1 MSAQLRPYKAFFPQI
16 GLRVMIDASS
26 VVIGDVRIA
35 DDVSVWP
42 LVAIRGDVN
51 YVSIGQ
57 RSNIQD
63 GSVLHVTHKSSYK
76 PEGNPLIIGE
86 DVTVGHKVM
95 LHGCTIGN
103 RVLVGMGSILLDG
116 VVVGDDVMIGA
127 GSLVPQNKQLESG
140 YLYFG
145 NPVKQIR
152 PLTEAEREGLKYS
165 ANNYVK
171 WKKMSTWIRITRSSP
186 EHLPDHRGS
195 MLLPLPLD
203 PNDVPGRRPATALAP
218 LHRKRCCRICPE
230 IAQVNCIPFTS
241 AGEKPRP
248 AVRHPMIPGQ
258 ETESPDSCIQ
268 FLLQRF
274 NDRSDS
280 RQNAVP

>member
-1 MSAQLRPYKAFFPQI
+1 
-16 GLRVMIDASS
+16 MIDASS

-171 WKKMSTWIRITRSSP
+171 WKNEYRIRITRSSP

-195 MLLPLPLD
+195 MLLPLPLN
-203 PNDVPGRRPATALAP
+203 PNDVLEGGQPLRWPSAP
-218 LHRKRCCRICPE
+218 KRCCRICPE

-241 AGEKPRP
+241 AGKTTP
-248 AVRHPMIPGQ
+248 
-258 ETESPDSCIQ
+258 C
-268 FLLQRF
+268 
-274 NDRSDS
+274 RSASHDS
-280 RQNAVP
+280 RSGN